1 MPEQPPPKPLFTTTR
16 LVVGAIALA
25 FVVWIGGS
33 GCARA
38 DLERMSESEDVD
50 GAIEALTRL
59 SGLAKEVE
67 AELQR
72 ARREADAA
80 P

>member
-1 MPEQPPPKPLFTTTR
+1 MSAEESLQRAEEL
-16 LVVGAIALA
+16 LA
-25 FVVWIGGS
+25 QLEET
-33 GCARA
+33 RA
-38 DLERMSESEDVD
+38 DLERLSESEDVD

-59 SGLAKEVE
+59 SQLAKEVE
-67 AELQR
+67 AELQK

>member
-1 MPEQPPPKPLFTTTR
+1 VSAEE
-16 LVVGAIALA
+16 ALQRA
-25 FVVWIGGS
+25 EELL
-33 GCARA
+33 AKLEETRA

-59 SGLAKEVE
+59 SELAKEVE
-67 AELQR
+67 AELQK